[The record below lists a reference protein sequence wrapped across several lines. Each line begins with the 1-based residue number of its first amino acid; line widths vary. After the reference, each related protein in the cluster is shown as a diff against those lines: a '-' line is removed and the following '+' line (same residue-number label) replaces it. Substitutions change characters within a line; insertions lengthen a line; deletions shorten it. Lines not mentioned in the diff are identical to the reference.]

1 MKSTLWS
8 LLLFFMISCGS
19 DDSGGS
25 EPTDPGNLSISYARL
40 GSESIS
46 GNTEV
51 SLADEFFIGFNQAV
65 NATSSHFSLLE
76 NGSDAVPLTVTQGQT
91 PSEVILSPNSP
102 LTEGEDYRLEVS
114 SSLTSTNGATFS
126 GATFDF
132 TIMEEPLRINAITL
146 NGETVSQTTTNRE
159 FPLSPTIIIEFSREL
174 SQQNVD
180 NHLQLSPSTTSL
192 IVDQIDD
199 FTFEIS
205 TLDPLTYWKEYELTI
220 EEELGNTIDLD
231 FNEVDIDLFTTVD
244 PTLKFPEI
252 SDEEL
257 LTKIQEQTFKYFWEF
272 GHPVS
277 GMARERNTS
286 GETVTTGGTGFGLM
300 AMVAA
305 VERGF
310 IDRSDALSRWQTIVE
325 FLEDADRFH
334 GVWPHWMNGTTGE
347 VIPFSELDNGG
358 DLVETAFLI
367 QGLLTVKNYLNTTNA
382 TEAALADQIQSLWEE
397 VEWNWFTKGGEDV
410 LYWHWSP
417 EHEWEINLQIRG
429 HNETQLV
436 YILAAASPTYSID
449 EEVYT
454 AGYARNGNMVNGNL
468 FYDIQLPLGN
478 DFGGPLFFAHYSYL
492 GLNPE
497 NLQDQYANYWTQNVN
512 HTLINRAYCIDNPE
526 NYIGYSDQCWGLT
539 ASDNHQGYSAHS
551 PTNDLGVITPTAAIT
566 SIPYT
571 PEESMEAIRFFYYI
585 IGDRIWGEYG
595 FYDAFNATE
604 EWYADSYLAIDQ
616 GPIICMIENH
626 RTGLLWNTFMQDED
640 VQEGLDKLNFTY

>member
-1 MKSTLWS
+1 M
-8 LLLFFMISCGS
+8 
-19 DDSGGS
+19 
-25 EPTDPGNLSISYARL
+25 
-40 GSESIS
+40 
-46 GNTEV
+46 
-51 SLADEFFIGFNQAV
+51 
-65 NATSSHFSLLE
+65 
-76 NGSDAVPLTVTQGQT
+76 
-91 PSEVILSPNSP
+91 
-102 LTEGEDYRLEVS
+102 
-114 SSLTSTNGATFS
+114 
-126 GATFDF
+126 
-132 TIMEEPLRINAITL
+132 
-146 NGETVSQTTTNRE
+146 
-159 FPLSPTIIIEFSREL
+159 
-174 SQQNVD
+174 
-180 NHLQLSPSTTSL
+180 
-192 IVDQIDD
+192 
-199 FTFEIS
+199 
-205 TLDPLTYWKEYELTI
+205 
-220 EEELGNTIDLD
+220 
-231 FNEVDIDLFTTVD
+231 FTTVD
-244 PTLKFPEI
+244 STLKFPEI

-367 QGLLTVKNYLNTTNA
+367 QGLLTVKNYLNLANA